1 VRIGDGLTCAPCS
14 SPSETPLLDG
24 FVRKN
29 LPRPLK
35 WARVRINTG
44 PLASFLFPIASLSLL
59 RPLRLCLH
67 SSAMAPV
74 AVPSPGKGALANIKS
89 MVTSSLSSSENRRP
103 TRTSLAP
110 RYPLR
115 FVSLT
120 LISLAKLSTLPEMLT
135 WAAKTHG
142 HRSLTFVTSPT
153 VAEAN
158 DVAWLE
164 SSVKAMAYAF
174 MTAFGSSSVGASSAG
189 KKPIVIVY
197 LSSHQDNMLAVWS
210 ALCAGFVPC
219 LLPNLTAQLDH
230 RKSHIEHLNSLLT
243 SDSVK
248 PIWLTHQIG
257 SGQLNEAGATG
268 LNIKLFDD
276 IKKAT
281 EGQECPKDFRFAPAE
296 PDSEAILFLTSG
308 STGFSKAVVH
318 THRTILN
325 ACVSKAEAYKLTP
338 GSTIM
343 NCKLLSHLERSIRGS

>member
-1 VRIGDGLTCAPCS
+1 
-14 SPSETPLLDG
+14 
-24 FVRKN
+24 
-29 LPRPLK
+29 
-35 WARVRINTG
+35 
-44 PLASFLFPIASLSLL
+44 
-59 RPLRLCLH
+59 
-67 SSAMAPV
+67 
-74 AVPSPGKGALANIKS
+74 
-89 MVTSSLSSSENRRP
+89 
-103 TRTSLAP
+103 
-110 RYPLR
+110 
-115 FVSLT
+115 
-120 LISLAKLSTLPEMLT
+120 MLT
-135 WAAKTHG
+135 WAAKTYG
-142 HRSLTFVTSPT
+142 SRALTFVTSPT
-153 VAEAN
+153 VSEVN
-158 DVAWLE
+158 DVTWLE
-164 SSVKAMAYAF
+164 SSVKAMAYSF
-174 MTAFGSSSVGASSAG
+174 MTAFGSSTIGASSTG

-230 RKSHIEHLNSLLT
+230 RKAHIEHLNSLLT

-257 SGQLNEAGATG
+257 SGQLNEAGAAG

-281 EGQECPKDFRFAPAE
+281 EVQECPKDFHFAPAD

-338 GSTIM
+338 ESTIM
-343 NCKLLSHLERSIRGS
+343 NCKLPFSLKPSIRGGSLHVKGSPSITSPGPLRCISLPSCTAATRFTSTPRPSCLNPWPSFA